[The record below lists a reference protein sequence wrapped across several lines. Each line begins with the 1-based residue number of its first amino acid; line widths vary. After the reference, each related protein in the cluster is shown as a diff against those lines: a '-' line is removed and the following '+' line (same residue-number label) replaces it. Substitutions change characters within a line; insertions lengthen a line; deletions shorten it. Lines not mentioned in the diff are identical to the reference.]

1 MVGQVWF
8 KSLLCCR
15 MSCFLCHLRFYA
27 YGSCSNFLLDIVLH
41 PFTSFFVSHKAI
53 KWNLYVELVHVYTK
67 LHLSCFLWPATWLL
81 QVLIHSSWWFSKKA
95 TEYLG
100 DIHVCSS
107 VAWSGMVASSKPY
120 NRQPC
125 LLVSRSIGDDL
136 DSSIW
141 LYKQETCFMGMVNLL
156 IFRSRDIGQIS
167 VQQISGIV
175 FQTTVVQ

>member
-8 KSLLCCR
+8 KFHLCYHTSYLFPLPPLILCIWKLQQ
-15 MSCFLCHLRFYA
+15 FLTWYSVHR
-27 YGSCSNFLLDIVLH
+27 
-41 PFTSFFVSHKAI
+41 FTSFLVSH
-53 KWNLYVELVHVYTK
+53 KWNLYIELVHVYTK

-95 TEYLG
+95 SEYLG
-100 DIHVCSS
+100 NIHVCSS
-107 VAWSGMVASSKPY
+107 VAWSGMVASSKSY

-141 LYKQETCFMGMVNLL
+141 LSKQETCFMAMVNLV